1 MSNPEG
7 PSDPGESE
15 AGTDAGGTRLR
26 RARVPLPEGAE
37 PPFEVFVNGVPQ
49 REGHDYEIEGDA
61 LYFFAGLRREGKLGF
76 IRWLSI
82 TLAIAGT
89 YRQNDSVDVTFERG
103 GRRLV
108 ETGLPIE
115 VLIEDEQRAGPV
127 RGSYSPG

>member
-1 MSNPEG
+1 MSEPER
-7 PSDPGESE
+7 PSGRDGSE
-15 AGTDAGGTRLR
+15 PGTDDGGERLR

-49 REGHDYEIEGDA
+49 REGHDYEIENNA

-89 YRQNDSVDVTFERG
+89 YRQNDSVDVTFVRG
-103 GRRLV
+103 GRGLV

-115 VLIEDEQRAGPV
+115 VLVDEEEQTGPA

>member
-1 MSNPEG
+1 MSIGGSTESG
-7 PSDPGESE
+7 APGE
-15 AGTDAGGTRLR
+15 AKPVH
-26 RARVPLPEGAE
+26 RARVALPEGAR

-49 REGHDYEIEGDA
+49 QEGAQYEMKDGH
-61 LYFFAGLRREGKLGF
+61 LLFFAALRQEGKLGF

-89 YRQNDSVDVTFERG
+89 YRQNDSVDVTFERDG
-103 GRRLV
+103 KRLV

-115 VLIEDEQRAGPV
+115 PLVEDGEQSGPT